1 MHIRNGDNVEVI
13 AGNDRGARHKVLRVF
28 PERER
33 ALVEQVGTIIRHQKQ
48 AGQQPGGRIEDSAP
62 VHVSNLLPICPT
74 CDRGRRVRHQRL
86 DDGRKVRLCTHCGEV
101 IT

>member
-33 ALVEQVGTIIRHQKQ
+33 ALVMVAAATLMAMSAVSLFIFQV
-48 AGQQPGGRIEDSAP
+48 AGI
-62 VHVSNLLPICPT
+62 
-74 CDRGRRVRHQRL
+74 
-86 DDGRKVRLCTHCGEV
+86 
-101 IT
+101 